1 MLFFTQARDA
11 SPEFLSE
18 YDFAQG
24 LAKVDEGPFG
34 VLRVVE
40 GFLNRDVFCM
50 GMFCV
55 IYVRYHDSMSCVY
68 EFYDVY
74 IQRDFIIHGEA
85 ECIVYERNRCRWKT
99 MTPLMSSVS
108 ALYQSLYQRRSINQS
123 HGMVTGLC
131 RLFQ

>member
-24 LAKVDEGPFG
+24 LTKVDEGPFG

-50 GMFCV
+50 GMF
-55 IYVRYHDSMSCVY
+55 
-68 EFYDVY
+68 F
-74 IQRDFIIHGEA
+74 
-85 ECIVYERNRCRWKT
+85 
-99 MTPLMSSVS
+99 
-108 ALYQSLYQRRSINQS
+108 
-123 HGMVTGLC
+123 
-131 RLFQ
+131 